1 MNPPL
6 VHLLAAAQAA
16 ADQEAGREA
25 ERLRGLIVVQ
35 LSSPGTGRSY
45 LRGTIIHIAS
55 APGQSPAV
63 DTSRLRQSMHVTKIA
78 PGHYQ
83 TGTNVVYAP
92 GLEYGRSNVAPRPFM
107 RPALAKARRT

>member
-1 MNPPL
+1 MNPNL
-6 VHLLAAAQAA
+6 DHLRAAAKAG
-16 ADQEAGREA
+16 ADQEAGRVA

-35 LSSPGTGRSY
+35 LSSPGTGRAY

-63 DTSRLRQSMHVTKIA
+63 DTSRLRQSIHVTKVA
-78 PGHYQ
+78 DGHYQ

-92 GLEYGRSNVAPRPFM
+92 GLEYGRSRVAPRPFM
-107 RPALAKARRT
+107 RPALAAARRS